1 MASPTPASP
10 ILPMEISKVQSSYSN
25 YRMHFKNNHN
35 WYVIYNAFEQNHKK
49 IKKSHNAFEQVPP
62 YKFRGIVGGIVDRNV
77 DA

>member
-1 MASPTPASP
+1 
-10 ILPMEISKVQSSYSN
+10 
-25 YRMHFKNNHN
+25 MHFKNNHN